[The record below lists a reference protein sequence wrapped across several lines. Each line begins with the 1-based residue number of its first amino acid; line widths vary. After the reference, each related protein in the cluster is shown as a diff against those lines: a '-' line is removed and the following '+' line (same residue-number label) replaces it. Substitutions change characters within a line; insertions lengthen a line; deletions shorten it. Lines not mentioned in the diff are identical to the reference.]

1 MNSRQTKEGL
11 STLALGNEHTQD
23 PPYDTQKSTTCS
35 TKSVLSTPGTTV
47 RAASPAIKA
56 RNPRLLATVSG
67 K

>member
-11 STLALGNEHTQD
+11 WTLALGNGHTQD
-23 PPYDTQKSTTCS
+23 PPYDAQQSTTCC
-35 TKSVLSTPGTTV
+35 TKSVLSTLETTV
-47 RAASPAIKA
+47 RAASPATKT